1 MKLFLFYSE
10 SIDKFNCKEI
20 EKICSQFN
28 LEYQLFNIDN
38 DPEILSDYNIK
49 GNTPAFIIFDN
60 DSNRILT
67 YCGRFSESKI
77 IKLLTDLKN
86 NSNFN

>member
-20 EKICSQFN
+20 EKICYQFN

-49 GNTPAFIIFDN
+49 GNAPAFIIFD
-60 DSNRILT
+60 DDGNRILT
-67 YCGRFSESKI
+67 RCGRFSESKI

>member
-60 DSNRILT
+60 DDNRILT
-67 YCGRFSESKI
+67 HCGRFSESKI
-77 IKLLTDLKN
+77 IKLLIDLKN

>member
-49 GNTPAFIIFDN
+49 GNTPAFIIFD
-60 DSNRILT
+60 DDGNRILKH
-67 YCGRFSESKI
+67 CSRFYESKS